1 MKKQNRRKNKF
12 LAGMVGL
19 TVLAMAVTACGRT
32 GVDVIASGEV
42 ESSVEV
48 PESVQPSTEG
58 METETEI
65 EVEVESEGKSE
76 TEESKPETETEKLE
90 TEKLE
95 SEKPETEKLGI
106 ETEKLETEKSGAE
119 KLKTGTEKPETGELV
134 QKTGAEQKENTP
146 ATVPDAGSK
155 AGEEKVTE
163 AYTYA
168 DVNKTMYAQNAVNVR
183 DLPSTSGNKLGA
195 LRKNQEVTVTGQC
208 NETGWYR
215 IVYGENEAF
224 VSGKYLGDAK
234 APETAAGPSG
244 DTGSSDFLTAD
255 GYLNPNNPVVAAA
268 MAQYGENIGISEDG
282 IVFDLSTWEAVGRI
296 ENMPGTSNTE
306 SGTFDRAAAEEV
318 WSYMNEERV
327 SAGLNALE
335 WDENIYNFA
344 CQRAQQIVT
353 DFSHNG
359 CGNYGENIQYQ
370 GGTTPNGLSIHT
382 IWFLSPG
389 HHENYMRD
397 IYGSGACA
405 VYVYNGMT
413 YAVQNFALASGSGSS
428 GGDTEP
434 DYSKNQYRE
443 VNGKME
449 DLSGAQAEAFD
460 NGNYWT
466 ASNGLVVYIESSGV
480 LSCNADYDSAMA
492 AINEYDETH

>member
-32 GVDVIASGEV
+32 GVDVTASEEV

-48 PESVQPSTEG
+48 TESVEPSTEG
-58 METETEI
+58 METELEI

-76 TEESKPETETEKLE
+76 TEESKPETE
-90 TEKLE
+90 
-95 SEKPETEKLGI
+95 KPETDE
-106 ETEKLETEKSGAE
+106 S
-119 KLKTGTEKPETGELV
+119 V
-134 QKTGAEQKENTP
+134 QKTAAEQKENTP

-155 AGEEKVTE
+155 EGEEKVTE
-163 AYTYA
+163 AYTYI

-234 APETAAGPSG
+234 APETAAGPSK

-255 GYLNPNNPVVAAA
+255 GCLNPNNPVVAAA
-268 MAQYGENIGISEDG
+268 MAQYGENIGICEDG
-282 IVFDLSTWEAVGRI
+282 TILDLSTWEAVGRI

-318 WSYMNEERV
+318 WSHMNEERV
-327 SAGLNALE
+327 MQKRL
-335 WDENIYNFA
+335 D
-344 CQRAQQIVT
+344 
-353 DFSHNG
+353 
-359 CGNYGENIQYQ
+359 
-370 GGTTPNGLSIHT
+370 
-382 IWFLSPG
+382 
-389 HHENYMRD
+389 
-397 IYGSGACA
+397 
-405 VYVYNGMT
+405 
-413 YAVQNFALASGSGSS
+413 
-428 GGDTEP
+428 
-434 DYSKNQYRE
+434 
-443 VNGKME
+443 
-449 DLSGAQAEAFD
+449 
-460 NGNYWT
+460 
-466 ASNGLVVYIESSGV
+466 
-480 LSCNADYDSAMA
+480 
-492 AINEYDETH
+492 

>member
-32 GVDVIASGEV
+32 GVDVTASEEV

-48 PESVQPSTEG
+48 TESVEPSTEG
-58 METETEI
+58 METELEI

-76 TEESKPETETEKLE
+76 TEESKPKT
-90 TEKLE
+90 
-95 SEKPETEKLGI
+95 EKPETEK
-106 ETEKLETEKSGAE
+106 
-119 KLKTGTEKPETGELV
+119 PETDESV
-134 QKTGAEQKENTP
+134 QKTAAEQKENTP

-155 AGEEKVTE
+155 EGEEKVTE
-163 AYTYA
+163 AYTYI

-234 APETAAGPSG
+234 APETAAGPSK

-255 GYLNPNNPVVAAA
+255 GCLNPNNPVVAAA
-268 MAQYGENIGISEDG
+268 MAQYGENIGICEDG
-282 IVFDLSTWEAVGRI
+282 TVLDLSTWEAVGRI

-318 WSYMNEERV
+318 WSHMNEERV

-344 CQRAQQIVT
+344 CQRAEQIVT

-370 GGTTPNGLSIHT
+370 SGTTPNGLSIHMM
-382 IWFLSPG
+382 WFLSPG
-389 HHENYMRD
+389 HHENYMSD
-397 IYGSGACA
+397 IYGSGCMCGICLQR
-405 VYVYNGMT
+405 YD
-413 YAVQNFALASGSGSS
+413 LCGSELCTGIRLRQHWR
-428 GGDTEP
+428 G
-434 DYSKNQYRE
+434 YRTR
-443 VNGKME
+443 
-449 DLSGAQAEAFD
+449 LQ
-460 NGNYWT
+460 
-466 ASNGLVVYIESSGV
+466 
-480 LSCNADYDSAMA
+480 
-492 AINEYDETH
+492 

>member
-19 TVLAMAVTACGRT
+19 TVLTMAVTACGRT
-32 GVDVIASGEV
+32 GADVIASGEV

-48 PESVQPSTEG
+48 PESVEPSTEG
-58 METETEI
+58 METESEI

-76 TEESKPETETEKLE
+76 TEESKPETEKPETEKPETEKPEAEKLKIEKLE
-90 TEKLE
+90 TEKL
-95 SEKPETEKLGI
+95 
-106 ETEKLETEKSGAE
+106 KS
-119 KLKTGTEKPETGELV
+119 ETGKTETDESV
-134 QKTGAEQKENTP
+134 QKTGAEQKENTS
-146 ATVPDAGSK
+146 ATVPAVVSK
-155 AGEEKVTE
+155 AGEGKVTE
-163 AYTYA
+163 EYTYA

-234 APETAAGPSG
+234 APETAAGTLK

-255 GYLNPNNPVVAAA
+255 GYLNPNNPIVAAA

-296 ENMPGTSNTE
+296 ENMPGNSNTE

-370 GGTTPNGLSIHT
+370 GGTTPNGLSIHM